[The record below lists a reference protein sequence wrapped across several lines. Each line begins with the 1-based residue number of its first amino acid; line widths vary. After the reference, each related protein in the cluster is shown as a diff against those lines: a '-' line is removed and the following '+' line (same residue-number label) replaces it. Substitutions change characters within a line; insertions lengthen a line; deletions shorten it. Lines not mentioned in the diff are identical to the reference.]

1 MRSHT
6 IEFAWY
12 RFHSTF
18 ARRWTAYLS
27 VVVLIGLTGGLAM
40 ASVAAARRTQSS
52 YLTFLKSTN
61 PSTLT
66 MAIFGGDNGQELGP
80 NLSTKFEAL
89 ADVSTVRALSEGAAV
104 PLTPSGAPRFNT
116 LNDVN
121 LVGSLDGYLLNED
134 RLSALQGQ
142 LFNPKSLNEVE
153 VTPGAARIWNC

>member
-12 RFHSTF
+12 RFNSTF

-52 YLTFLKSTN
+52 YPTFLKSTN

-66 MAIFGGDNGQELGP
+66 LAVFGASNGGQASNSITAQILR
-80 NLSTKFEAL
+80 LS
-89 ADVSTVRALSEGAAV
+89 DVVDVHTMSSGAVV
-104 PLTPSGAPRFNT
+104 PLDAAGAPRLNT
-116 LNDVN
+116 
-121 LVGSLDGYLLNED
+121 
-134 RLSALQGQ
+134 
-142 LFNPKSLNEVE
+142 
-153 VTPGAARIWNC
+153 